1 MGYNIVTELRPKRE
15 RTRGGTLALSRYGS
29 IFAKFF
35 VKSRCLMVF
44 LVSLGNVLIH
54 RRGKRVLKDGG
65 GGGDGDGTIVFEGLP
80 KDGYI

>member
-1 MGYNIVTELRPKRE
+1 
-15 RTRGGTLALSRYGS
+15 
-29 IFAKFF
+29 
-35 VKSRCLMVF
+35 MVF

-65 GGGDGDGTIVFEGLP
+65 GGGDGNGTIVFEGLP